1 MRRFILLVCLS
12 CFAFMAWGQDSELIR
27 KAESGD
33 ADQQY
38 LLGLIYTIG
47 DEKVHKNYSE
57 ATKWLIKAAEQGHMK
72 ALLQL
77 GINYRNGM
85 GCFPQNYEESVKWFL
100 KAVEQG
106 SVEALYELGDSY
118 DIGRGCFPK
127 NYEESAKWYLKA
139 AEQGHA
145 EAQKN
150 IGRFYWL
157 GNGVPEDRD
166 KAESW
171 LLKSAAQGYD
181 GAYFSLGLFYEND
194 NKDEAIYWFKKS
206 MDAHYEKYGEES
218 KSTAE
223 KLQELGIDYHP
234 GSKSSS
240 ITSTSSSSNSRSSSS
255 SSSYSSSSSSSDD
268 GLLYEGVYTRS
279 SQGYCPQTGLYTDAI
294 GPGFQLHIKI
304 YDSYIIVIGTRCEY
318 VRTSGGWKIYE
329 GNTMFGGTEYYK
341 VNPNNYEMSYYTYS
355 SNPYTGGGITLVY
368 EMKKGDA
375 VFDIR
380 QNNTNTYGSG
390 YNSGSSSSGS
400 NHNRSTSTSNQKI
413 CNLCHGTGTCETC
426 AGKHRYLNP
435 YTNKYVTCPN
445 CGPDGRCRGC
455 NGTGRR

>member
-1 MRRFILLVCLS
+1 MRRFILLVCFS

-33 ADQQY
+33 AEAQY
-38 LLGLIYTIG
+38 
-47 DEKVHKNYSE
+47 
-57 ATKWLIKAAEQGHMK
+57 
-72 ALLQL
+72 QL
-77 GINYRNGM
+77 GTNYWHGYD
-85 GCFPQNYEESVKWFL
+85 GFPEIEK
-100 KAVEQG
+100 
-106 SVEALYELGDSY
+106 EA
-118 DIGRGCFPK
+118 
-127 NYEESAKWYLKA
+127 AKWMLKA

-145 EAQKN
+145 EAQRY
-150 IGRFYWL
+150 IGDFYYVGWM
-157 GNGVPEDRD
+157 GFPQN
-166 KAESW
+166 KAIAESW
-171 LLKSAAQGYD
+171 YLKSAAQGYD
-181 GAYFSLGLFYEND
+181 GVYFMLGLFYENI
-194 NKDEAIYWFKKS
+194 NKEESLYWFKKS
-206 MDAHYEKYGEES
+206 MDAYYEKTGKENE
-218 KSTAE
+218 AE
-223 KLQELGIDYHP
+223 AKYLREHGIYYHP
-234 GSKSSS
+234 SSKSSS
-240 ITSTSSSSNSRSSSS
+240 IASTSSSSNSRSSSS
-255 SSSYSSSSSSSDD
+255 NSGYSSSSSSSDD

-279 SQGYCPQTGLYTDAI
+279 SQGYCPQTGRYTDAI
-294 GPGFQLHIKI
+294 GPGFQLRIKI
-304 YDSYIIVIGTRCEY
+304 YDSYIMVGGTKCEY

-390 YNSGSSSSGS
+390 YSGGSSSYGS
-400 NHNRSTSTSNQKI
+400 NNNRSTSTSNQKI

>member
-1 MRRFILLVCLS
+1 MKNLILWVCLL
-12 CFAFMAWGQDSELIR
+12 CFTVMAWGQDSELIR

-33 ADQQY
+33 AEAQY
-38 LLGLIYTIG
+38 QLGTNYWLGLDG
-47 DEKVHKNYSE
+47 
-57 ATKWLIKAAEQGHMK
+57 
-72 ALLQL
+72 
-77 GINYRNGM
+77 
-85 GCFPQNYEESVKWFL
+85 
-100 KAVEQG
+100 
-106 SVEALYELGDSY
+106 
-118 DIGRGCFPK
+118 FPK
-127 NYEESAKWYLKA
+127 NEKETAKWMLKS

-145 EAQKN
+145 MAQRYIGDFYYCGWMGFSKN
-150 IGRFYWL
+150 KDI
-157 GNGVPEDRD
+157 
-166 KAESW
+166 AESW
-171 LLKSAAQGYD
+171 YLKSAAQGND
-181 GAYFSLGLFYEND
+181 EVYFMLGLFYEDD
-194 NKDEAIYWFKKS
+194 NKDEAIYWYKKD
-206 MDAHYEKYGEES
+206 MDAWYEKNGEERKYS
-218 KSTAE
+218 AE
-223 KLQELGIDYHP
+223 KLRELGVDYHP
-234 GSKSSS
+234 SSKSSS
-240 ITSTSSSSNSRSSSS
+240 VASTSSSSNSRSSSS

>member
-1 MRRFILLVCLS
+1 MRKFILLVCFS

-33 ADQQY
+33 
-38 LLGLIYTIG
+38 
-47 DEKVHKNYSE
+47 
-57 ATKWLIKAAEQGHMK
+57 
-72 ALLQL
+72 
-77 GINYRNGM
+77 
-85 GCFPQNYEESVKWFL
+85 
-100 KAVEQG
+100 
-106 SVEALYELGDSY
+106 VEAQFELGWNYYYGASGFD
-118 DIGRGCFPK
+118 K
-127 NYEESAKWYLKA
+127 NYEKAAKWCLKA

-145 EAQKN
+145 AAQYE
-150 IGRFYWL
+150 IGFYYNW
-157 GNGVPEDRD
+157 GKGVTENKI
-166 KAESW
+166 KAEAW
-171 LLKSAAQGYD
+171 FLKSASQGFIS
-181 GAYFSLGLFYEND
+181 AYSSLGSLYKD
-194 NKDEAIYWFKKS
+194 NNKEKAIYWLKKY
-206 MDAHYEKYGEES
+206 MDAWYAEYGEES

-304 YDSYIIVIGTRCEY
+304 YDSYIIVIGARCEY

-390 YNSGSSSSGS
+390 YSSGSSSSGS
-400 NHNRSTSTSNQKI
+400 NHNRSTSTSNKKI

>member
-1 MRRFILLVCLS
+1 MNKFILWVCLS
-12 CFAFMAWGQDSELIR
+12 CFTLMAWGQDSELIR

-33 ADQQY
+33 AEAQY
-38 LLGLIYTIG
+38 RLGENYTYG
-47 DEKVHKNYSE
+47 
-57 ATKWLIKAAEQGHMK
+57 IKE
-72 ALLQL
+72 
-77 GINYRNGM
+77 
-85 GCFPQNYEESVKWFL
+85 
-100 KAVEQG
+100 
-106 SVEALYELGDSY
+106 
-118 DIGRGCFPK
+118 FPK
-127 NYEESAKWYLKA
+127 NYEEAARWFLKA

-145 EAQKN
+145 EAQEK
-150 IGRFYWL
+150 IGCFYMW
-157 GNGVPEDRD
+157 GNGVPKDRD

-171 LLKSAAQGYD
+171 LLKSVAQGYD
-181 GAYFSLGLFYEND
+181 GAYFSLGLFYEDD
-194 NKDEAIYWFKKS
+194 NKDEAIYWFKND
-206 MDAHYEKYGEES
+206 MDAYYEKYRKEDES
-218 KSTAE
+218 SAE
-223 KLQELGIDYHP
+223 HLRKLGVYYHP
-234 GSKSSS
+234 SSKSSS
-240 ITSTSSSSNSRSSSS
+240 VASTSSSSNSRSSSS

-390 YNSGSSSSGS
+390 YSSGSSSSGS
-400 NHNRSTSTSNQKI
+400 NHNRSTSTSNKKI